1 MTDMTSS
8 PPVRRRAP
16 RRNSAE
22 YRVYF
27 FCIFF
32 VAIPFAAVRWIRD
45 VIRHRTLN
53 LIGPLA
59 RAWLEADRITP
70 TIFSV

>member
-1 MTDMTSS
+1 MTDITSS
-8 PPVRRRAP
+8 PPMRRRAP
-16 RRNSAE
+16 RRSSAE

-32 VAIPFAAVRWIRD
+32 VAIPFAGVRWVRD

-53 LIGPLA
+53 LPGPLA

>member
-8 PPVRRRAP
+8 PPLRP
-16 RRNSAE
+16 RSGRPRGLE
-22 YRVYF
+22 YNMYF

-32 VAIPFAAVRWIRD
+32 FAIPFATLRWVRD

-53 LIGPLA
+53 LHGPLA

-70 TIFSV
+70 MIFSV